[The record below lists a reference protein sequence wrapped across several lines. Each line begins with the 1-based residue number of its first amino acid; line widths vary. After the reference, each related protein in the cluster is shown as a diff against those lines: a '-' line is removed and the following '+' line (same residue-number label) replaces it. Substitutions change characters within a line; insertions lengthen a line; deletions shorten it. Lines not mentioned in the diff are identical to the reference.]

1 MSKNTVSL
9 CMIVKDEETYI
20 RRCLD
25 SVSNLV
31 DEIIIVDTGSTDSTL
46 SIAAEYGAKI
56 LKFTWQED
64 FAIARNFSIENA
76 ISDYILVLDADEY
89 IDQDINLQESIKD
102 MKDYYII
109 NFKNYMDGGYIST
122 HQSIRLF
129 KNNIGLKYYGK
140 IHEHLNIDDF
150 DNLSVAFTDFFIHH
164 DGYKNDVF
172 NQKNKFERNLKILE
186 KEVKSNPTG
195 YNLFNLGTQYKVGK
209 EYLKALEQFKK
220 SYSLSK
226 NQMYLPY
233 LLYSMGDC
241 LLQLGRNKEG
251 ITLMKDSIELFPKY
265 TGFYYLIGL
274 FFENMN
280 FYRAAEEAFEKCLE
294 LGEVENFQSIEG
306 VGSYFAYIKLS
317 ELQQKQGNLLKALE
331 SSFSAIKLNKNFP
344 PALSQYI
351 SVLKSAGITESDIK
365 ENLVKSY
372 PINDVK
378 KLEILTGV
386 LYAHRNKLLQ
396 VYIDGFNINVNNS
409 VLAIAALYNNEY
421 EKAYTYW
428 NKEEILDKRNYSD
441 IITLLTVQK
450 NQDLLE
456 KLLKA
461 MNLNKKEKKAI
472 SSIVEKNEDILN
484 CLPDTL
490 FETIKD
496 VCVNLLTLGEKK
508 VFIDLFKRLNL
519 NELKKVQLIRSV
531 INKGYLNVAINLI
544 TEELKINN
552 KNYELIGLLGDAYAR
567 QNKYQEALGLYT
579 QLIENV
585 GDYSSYNRLFC
596 LYEKINYSDG
606 LPMLKVQMK
615 RILETELGI
624 NIISY

>member
-89 IDQDINLQESIKD
+89 IDQDTNLQESIKD

-129 KNNIGLKYYGK
+129 KNKIGLKYYGK

-164 DGYKNDVF
+164 DGYKNVVF

-241 LLQLGRNKEG
+241 LLQLERNKEG

-317 ELQQKQGNLLKALE
+317 ELQQKQGNLLKALD
-331 SSFSAIKLNKNFP
+331 SSFAGLKLNKKFP
-344 PALSQYI
+344 PALFQYI
-351 SVLKSAGITESDIK
+351 SVITSVGIDENHILENLKHCYPIMDSEDL
-365 ENLVKSY
+365 ENLVS
-372 PINDVK
+372 
-378 KLEILTGV
+378 V
-386 LYAHRNKLLQ
+386 LYAHRSKLIKY
-396 VYIDGFNINVNNS
+396 YIDEYQITINNS
-409 VLAIAALYNNEY
+409 MLAMVSLYNKKYGEASSY
-421 EKAYTYW
+421 WSMEEKF
-428 NKEEILDKRNYSD
+428 NSEILND
-441 IITLLTVQK
+441 ILTLLMIEK
-450 NQDLLE
+450 NEELLV
-456 KLLKA
+456 KVLQ
-461 MNLNKKEKKAI
+461 NLNFNKKEKKMI
-472 SSIVEKNEDILN
+472 SSLIRDDEEISISLTDSLFEMFKKVSLNLLKIEEDTVFVDLYRKLNLSENEKEELISLMIHNGFLKKAIDILT
-484 CLPDTL
+484 D
-490 FETIKD
+490 E
-496 VCVNLLTLGEKK
+496 LGPNTK
-508 VFIDLFKRLNL
+508 
-519 NELKKVQLIRSV
+519 
-531 INKGYLNVAINLI
+531 
-544 TEELKINN
+544 NN
-552 KNYELIGLLGDAYAR
+552 KILGLLADAYTR
-567 QNKYQEALGLYT
+567 QNRFNEALALYI
-579 QLIENV
+579 QLLENTE
-585 GDYSSYNRLFC
+585 DYSSYNRLYN
-596 LYEKINYSDG
+596 LYEKIGYG
-606 LPMLKVQMK
+606 EGMQTTLKAMND
-615 RILETELGI
+615 ILELDFKK
-624 NIISY
+624 S